1 MPKRELN
8 QQELLNAWNESVER
22 VLNDR
27 VRPDELGQEQLNAV
41 AGMRVESGVRGGG
54 WNVSLHD
61 TCNCTDYTVCLPYC

>member
-8 QQELLNAWNESVER
+8 RQELLNAWNESVER
-22 VLNDR
+22 VLNDT
-27 VRPDELGQEQLNAV
+27 VHADELGQEQLNAV

-61 TCNCTDYTVCLPYC
+61 SCNCTAYTVCIMC

>member
-22 VLNDR
+22 VLNDT
-27 VRPDELGQEQLNAV
+27 VRSDELGQEQLNDV
-41 AGMRVESGVRGGG
+41 AGMHVESGLKGGG

-61 TCNCTDYTVCLPYC
+61 SCNCSYPTICYC